1 MQRRLP
7 ESNEAEAFL
16 LGCCFIDGT
25 ETVAKCLET
34 GLMPEDFYDP
44 RHETIFKKILDAFT
58 RGLPVDVAVIAEEL
72 KAAGELERAGGIP
85 YLSQVGGCIPTTAR
99 AEYFVKRV
107 GDLARLRAV
116 IRVTQG
122 ITERALA
129 AVEAVEEFV
138 DQAEKEFFEVAHRA
152 SGTSLKSASGP
163 VRGALALVDKMID
176 TRGQLTGVAS
186 GFCDL
191 DRYTWGFQRA
201 EMIVLAARPS
211 MGKTALALNFAD
223 AALLPKQGAPS
234 AVLIFSLE
242 MSTEQL
248 VVRMIASRARVNQR
262 LLRDGHIK
270 RDGDEHEAMR
280 KAGAEIAGAPLYI
293 DDSAGLTIMQ
303 LRAKARRAHT
313 RHRLGLIIVD
323 YLQLLTP
330 TDSTVLREQQ
340 VSEASRGL
348 KALAKELDVPVLVL
362 SQLNRASEKENRPP
376 RLADLRE
383 SGAIEQDAD
392 VVLMLARPKD
402 APEGSQVAA
411 DTADLIVAKN
421 RNGPVGDLRLT
432 FIRDITRFENHHA

>member
-1 MQRRLP
+1 MQRLP
-7 ESNEAEAFL
+7 KSTEAEAYL

-25 ETVAKCLET
+25 ETVAKCVEA
-34 GLMPEDFYDP
+34 GLVAEDFYDA
-44 RHETIFKKILDAFT
+44 RHQTIYGRITASFNG
-58 RGLPVDVAVIAEEL
+58 GLAVDVALIAEEL
-72 KAAGELERAGGIP
+72 RAAGQLDQAGGIA
-85 YLSQVGGCIPTTAR
+85 YLGEVSACIPTTAR
-99 AEYFVKRV
+99 AEYFLRRV
-107 GDLARLRAV
+107 GELARLRAI

-129 AVEAVEEFV
+129 AVDDVAAFV
-138 DQAEKEFFEVAHRA
+138 DEAEKEFFEVAHRA
-152 SGTSLKSASGP
+152 SGTTLKAASQP
-163 VRGALALVDKMID
+163 VRGALALVDKMIES
-176 TRGQLTGVAS
+176 RGELTGISS
-186 GFCDL
+186 GFLDL

-223 AALLPKQGAPS
+223 CAILPKHGAAAPT
-234 AVLIFSLE
+234 LIFSLE
-242 MSTEQL
+242 MSAEQL
-248 VVRMIASRARVNQR
+248 AVRLIASRARVNQR
-262 LLRDGHIK
+262 LLRNGQWK
-270 RDGDEHEAMR
+270 RDGEEHECMR
-280 KAGAEIAGAPLYI
+280 KVGAEIAAAPLYI

-303 LRAKARRAHT
+303 LRAKARRAHM
-313 RHRLGLIIVD
+313 RHKLGLIIVD
-323 YLQLLTP
+323 YLQLMTP
-330 TDSTVLREQQ
+330 TDASVLREQQ

-402 APEGSQVAA
+402 AGDGSQVAA
-411 DTADLIVAKN
+411 DVADLIVAKN

>member
-1 MQRRLP
+1 MKRLP
-7 ESNEAEAFL
+7 NSTEAEAFL

-34 GLMPEDFYDP
+34 GLTPEDFYDP
-44 RHETIFKKILDAFT
+44 RHQTIYKKITAAFT
-58 RGLPVDVAVIAEEL
+58 RRLPVDVAVIAEEL
-72 KAAGELERAGGIP
+72 KAAGELELAGGIS
-85 YLSQVGGCIPTTAR
+85 YLSEVSGCIPTTAR
-99 AEYFVKRV
+99 AEYFVRRV
-107 GDLARLRAV
+107 GDLARLRAI

-122 ITERALA
+122 ITERALG
-129 AVEAVEEFV
+129 AVEEVEGFV
-138 DQAEKEFFEVAHRA
+138 DQAEKDFFEVAHRA
-152 SGTSLKSASGP
+152 SGTTLKSASEP
-163 VRGALALVDKMID
+163 VRGALALVDKMIA
-176 TRGQLTGVAS
+176 TRGELTGVAS
-186 GFCDL
+186 GFWDL

-223 AALLPKQGAPS
+223 AALLPKQGAPA
-234 AVLIFSLE
+234 AVRIFSLGLG
-242 MSTEQL
+242 TEQG
-248 VVRMIASRARVNQR
+248 VVRMCAARARVNQR

-270 RDGDEHEAMR
+270 RDGEEHEAMR

-313 RHRLGLIIVD
+313 RQKLGLIIVD

-330 TDSTVLREQQ
+330 TDPSVLREQQ

-432 FIRDITRFENHHA
+432 FIRDITRFENHHT

>member
-1 MQRRLP
+1 MVEP
-7 ESNEAEAFL
+7 AIEPVVN
-16 LGCCFIDGT
+16 
-25 ETVAKCLET
+25 
-34 GLMPEDFYDP
+34 GL
-44 RHETIFKKILDAFT
+44 A
-58 RGLPVDVAVIAEEL
+58 VDVALIAEEL
-72 KAAGELERAGGIP
+72 TAAGQLEKCGGIP
-85 YLSQVGGCIPTTAR
+85 YLAQVSACIPTTAQ
-99 AEYFVKRV
+99 AEYFLRRV
-107 GDLARLRAV
+107 GELARLRAI

-129 AVEAVEEFV
+129 AVNDVAAFV
-138 DQAEKEFFEVAHRA
+138 DEAEKEFFEVAHRA
-152 SGTSLKSASGP
+152 SGSTLKAASQP
-163 VRGALALVDKMID
+163 VRGALALIDKMIES
-176 TRGQLTGVAS
+176 RGELTGISS
-186 GFCDL
+186 GFLDL

-223 AALLPKQGAPS
+223 CAILPKHGAAAPT
-234 AVLIFSLE
+234 LIFSLE
-242 MSTEQL
+242 MSAEQL
-248 VVRMIASRARVNQR
+248 AVRLIASRARVNQR
-262 LLRDGHIK
+262 LLRNGHWK
-270 RDGDEHEAMR
+270 RDGEEHECMR
-280 KAGAEIAGAPLYI
+280 KVGAEIAAAPLYI

-303 LRAKARRAHT
+303 LRAKARRAHM
-313 RHRLGLIIVD
+313 RHKLGLIIVD
-323 YLQLLTP
+323 YLQLMTP
-330 TDSTVLREQQ
+330 TDASVLREQQ

-402 APEGSQVAA
+402 AGDGSQVAA
-411 DTADLIVAKN
+411 DVADLIVAKN